1 MKYCPVCG
9 SSEINLKIPEGD
21 NRERYVCNN
30 CGTIHYSNPN
40 VVVGTIPSYENKIL
54 LCKRAIEPRYGLW
67 TLPAG
72 FLENGESLEDGAK
85 RETKEETEAD
95 VKMGSIYTIFNIPQI
110 NQVYVIHLASLQD
123 LSFGPTTE
131 SLDVKLFSKE
141 DIPYDELAP
150 ETKFRI
156 RLCTFRIRI
165 CVENKFRMT
174 NWISSRRI
182 SYRRNFV

>member
-54 LCKRAIEPRYGLW
+54 LRKRAIEPRYGLW

-85 RETKEETEAD
+85 RETEEETEAN

-141 DIPYDELAP
+141 EIPYDELAFP
-150 ETKFRI
+150 FVTKTIDYFFEDLKTDNFPLRVGDII
-156 RLCTFRIRI
+156 R
-165 CVENKFRMT
+165 K
-174 NWISSRRI
+174 
-182 SYRRNFV
+182 